1 VPINLEGGMTMA
13 TFTFS
18 KKFGVLLLGIWLIA
32 MGLQQ
37 AGVIGL
43 THPINVILGI
53 LAVIAGIIIIID
65 R

>member
-1 VPINLEGGMTMA
+1 MA